1 MLREFYDRI
10 FLFKFLLATVNGLIL
25 RLITRILGSS
35 PYSHSKFLIQ
45 SNLQTEEADI
55 ARHHSHKHDKKAKK
69 KSKDHRRS
77 RSFGPGDQL
86 AVSTVSDWSEM

>member
-10 FLFKFLLATVNGLIL
+10 FLFKFLLAIVNGLIL
-25 RLITRILGSS
+25 GLITRILGSQ
-35 PYSHSKFLIQ
+35 PCFHFLIQ

>member
-1 MLREFYDRI
+1 MLREFYNRI

-35 PYSHSKFLIQ
+35 PYSHSTFFDTIQ
-45 SNLQTEEADI
+45 FADGRRDI

-86 AVSTVSDWSEM
+86 AVSTVSDLSEM